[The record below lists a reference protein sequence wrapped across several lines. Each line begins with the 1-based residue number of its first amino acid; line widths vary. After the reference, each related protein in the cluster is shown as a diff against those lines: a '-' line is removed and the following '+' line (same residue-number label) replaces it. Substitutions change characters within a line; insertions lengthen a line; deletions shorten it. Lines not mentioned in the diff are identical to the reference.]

1 VGIVG
6 FGGPDFVKFL
16 IYYPVI
22 IFHSLVSTAALVLT
36 GVVVFNGFVSTD
48 FKEGERVLVKNPNV
62 HRRLGWV
69 TLICFICSIVT
80 AYSVY
85 TMLFVIYNPARSPS
99 YGIKSSIGALSAIG
113 SFLILSLVILF
124 WYVGREKRKRMGT
137 PS

>member
-1 VGIVG
+1 K
-6 FGGPDFVKFL
+6 D
-16 IYYPVI
+16 
-22 IFHSLVSTAALVLT
+22 
-36 GVVVFNGFVSTD
+36 
-48 FKEGERVLVKNPNV
+48 GERVLVKNPKV
-62 HRRLGWV
+62 HQRLGWV

-85 TMLFVIYNPARSPS
+85 TMLFVIYNPARNPS
-99 YGIKSSIGALSAIG
+99 YGIKSSIGALSGIG